1 MTLRSHVL
9 SRRYKGKL
17 ERITHRKRYNVP
29 VVAPAKSSHAH
40 KQHRHATYASE
51 AAGLLLVAFLL
62 LALTIIRYWHNIHW
76 SWR

>member
-1 MTLRSHVL
+1 MTRL
-9 SRRYKGKL
+9 YKGTQ
-17 ERITHRKRYNVP
+17 RITRKRYNIR
-29 VVAPAKSSHAH
+29 VVAPAKSSDVH

-62 LALTIIRYWHNIHW
+62 LVLTGIRYWHNIHW

>member
-1 MTLRSHVL
+1 MT
-9 SRRYKGKL
+9 RRQKGGHR
-17 ERITHRKRYNVP
+17 ESHRKRYNIR
-29 VVAPAKSSHAH
+29 VVAPAKSSDVH

-62 LALTIIRYWHNIHW
+62 LVLTIIRYWHSIHW

>member
-1 MTLRSHVL
+1 MSPVVIRLQRGHRGS
-9 SRRYKGKL
+9 
-17 ERITHRKRYNVP
+17 HRKRYNVP
-29 VVAPAKSSHAH
+29 VVAPAKSSDAH

-62 LALTIIRYWHNIHW
+62 LVLTIIRYWHNIHW

>member
-1 MTLRSHVL
+1 MPSGLA
-9 SRRYKGKL
+9 
-17 ERITHRKRYNVP
+17 RKRYNVR
-29 VVAPAKSSHAH
+29 VVAPTKSSDAH
-40 KQHRHATYASE
+40 KQHRKATYASE